1 MFEQLLRGV
10 VLILDPLNFMAF
22 FTGFVAGVI
31 IGALP
36 GLTSPMGVAL
46 LIPFT
51 YAMDPIPAL
60 AMLTA
65 LYCGGT
71 FGGSISAI
79 LVRAPGTPAAA
90 ATTFDGYPLAQKG
103 QAGKALGTACISS
116 SIGGLFSILVLI
128 LLAPQLAAFALRFG
142 PAEYF
147 ALSLFGLSMLS
158 SISAHST
165 LKNLIGGL
173 TGVLLAMVG
182 IEEISGFSRFD
193 FGLPELMH
201 GISFVPVMIGLFAG
215 SEVFRQVART
225 GRAQLL
231 TRNVSITLPSWAE
244 IKQMRGTMLRSSLI
258 GTYIGILPA
267 EGGTIASFIGYNEAK
282 RFSKH
287 PEKFGT
293 GILEGVAA
301 PETANNAA
309 TGGAMVPTLALGI
322 PGSGTTAVILGA
334 MMIQG
339 LRPGPLLFIQHAD
352 LVYAIFVAM
361 FLANLIFLV
370 VGLGGAK
377 IFAQVVRV
385 PTYLLTPIIMVL
397 CVVGSYALN
406 NNIADVWIMIACAV
420 VGFYMGRHG
429 FSAAP
434 IVLGLVLGPLI
445 EVNFRRAL
453 IIFSND
459 VTPFLTRPY
468 SALFLFLTV
477 LGLSWPYLRQAW
489 ADRFARKKERP
500 GMTGAAIE
508 E

>member
-1 MFEQLLRGV
+1 MFEQLLKGALLIMEPYNFLA
-10 VLILDPLNFMAF
+10 VLI
-22 FTGFVAGVI
+22 GVIAGVI

-51 YAMDPIPAL
+51 YGMKPIPAL

-116 SIGGLFSILVLI
+116 SLGGLFSVFVLI
-128 LLAPQLAAFALRFG
+128 LLAPQLANFALRFG

-158 SISAHST
+158 SISEQST

-215 SEVFRQVART
+215 SEVFRQIARP
-225 GRAQLL
+225 GGIQLL
-231 TRNVSITLPSWAE
+231 AKNISVTLPTWQE
-244 IKQMRGTMLRSSLI
+244 IKEMRATMTRSALI

-339 LRPGPLLFIQHAD
+339 LRPGPLLFIQHVD
-352 LVYAIFVAM
+352 LVYAIFIGM

-370 VGLGGAK
+370 VGLVGAK
-377 IFAQVVRV
+377 AFAQVVRV
-385 PTYLLTPIIMVL
+385 PPYILTPIIMVL

-406 NNIADVWIMIACAV
+406 NNIADVWIMIVCGV
-420 VGFYMGRHG
+420 VGYYMRRHG
-429 FSAAP
+429 FATAP

-453 IIFSND
+453 IIFDNNL
-459 VTPFLTRPY
+459 TPFFTRPY
-468 SALFLFLTV
+468 SALFLVLTL
-477 LGLSWPYLRQAW
+477 LGLSWPYLRRLW
-489 ADRFARKKERP
+489 SERDRKSPR
-500 GMTGAAIE
+500 MTGQAIE